1 MDAPSWE
8 LPSVETPP
16 SMAMVTELTA
26 RKWVWPYPFV
36 TPKTHFLFSG
46 TAAGSQY
53 GVAKKASLIAVKVLS
68 DAG

>member
-1 MDAPSWE
+1 
-8 LPSVETPP
+8 
-16 SMAMVTELTA
+16 MAMVTELTA
-26 RKWVWPYPFV
+26 RKWVWPYPLV